1 MVNSTSKV
9 LAFIGDGE
17 GKTSAALGHAIR
29 AAGHDKRVAVIQFLK
44 GRDSV
49 GEFKYLIKR
58 SGIEIY
64 LVGSSSFV
72 LDKKPSKEHIQK
84 AADGF
89 VLAKKL
95 ISERK
100 YFLIILD
107 EAFDAISTG
116 LISTNDILGLIKHAK
131 GSDAPPHLIF
141 TGRVLPTDLSTKIDL
156 ITQMRK
162 IKHYFDSGEKGI
174 EGLDW

>member
-1 MVNSTSKV
+1 MSNSSSKI

-44 GRDSV
+44 GRDNV
-49 GEFKYLIKR
+49 GEFKYLSKR

-64 LVGSSSFV
+64 LVGSKSFV
-72 LDKKPSKEHIQK
+72 LDKKPAKEHIEK

-107 EAFDAISTG
+107 EAFDAITTG
-116 LISTNDILGLIKHAK
+116 LISVKDVLELIKQAK

-141 TGRVLPTDLSTKIDL
+141 TGRILPPELSPHIDL
-156 ITQMRK
+156 ITQMK
-162 IKHYFDSGEKGI
+162 KVKHYYDNGDKGI

>member
-1 MVNSTSKV
+1 MDKSKV

-29 AAGHDKRVAVIQFLK
+29 ASGHDKRVAVVQFLK

-49 GEFKYLIKR
+49 GEFKYLSKR

-64 LVGSSSFV
+64 LVGSASFV
-72 LDKKPSKEHIQK
+72 LGSKPGKDHIQK

-95 ISERK
+95 IGERK
-100 YFLIILD
+100 YFLIVLD
-107 EAFDAISTG
+107 EAFDAMSTG
-116 LISTNDILGLIKHAK
+116 LLSLNEVLELIKLAK
-131 GSDAPPHLIF
+131 SSDAPPNLIF
-141 TGRVLPTDLSTKIDL
+141 TGRVLPPELSIHIDL
-156 ITQMRK
+156 ITQMK
-162 IKHYFDSGEKGI
+162 KVKHYYDRGEKGI